1 MKTKYPNFMAI
12 SLGITL
18 AEMLALV
25 LYLFYRIMPK

>member
-12 SLGITL
+12 SLGIIV

-25 LYLFYRIMPK
+25 LIPVLSHNA

>member
-12 SLGITL
+12 SLGIIV

-25 LYLFYRIMPK
+25 LYQFYRIMPK

>member
-12 SLGITL
+12 SLGIIV

-25 LYLFYRIMPK
+25 LYLFIA